1 MVQQLEHSHTT
12 DRKRI
17 AFERLWEAERERV
30 WRLCARLSNS
40 TDAAD
45 DLAQEVSIRAWQA
58 WGGFKGLAS
67 PRTWLHRIAV
77 NVCLRWRERQKPT
90 TMLDEALA
98 GSAEG
103 SPERI
108 ALQTDEKSRIHAA
121 LDRLPEDLRT
131 SLVLHAWEGMAYRE
145 IASLLEIPVGT
156 VTSRIWAA
164 RQRLKKELADAL

>member
-1 MVQQLEHSHTT
+1 M
-12 DRKRI
+12 

-30 WRLCARLSNS
+30 WRLCVRLVSH
-40 TDAAD
+40 TDAD

-67 PRTWLHRIAV
+67 PRTWLHRITV
-77 NVCLRWRERQKPT
+77 NVCLRWRERQRPT
-90 TMLDEALA
+90 TMLDEAWA
-98 GSAEG
+98 GSVDAT
-103 SPERI
+103 PEKE
-108 ALQTDEKSRIHAA
+108 ALKADENSRIHAA

-145 IASLLEIPVGT
+145 IAALLEIPVGT

-164 RQRLKKELADAL
+164 RQRLKKELADAV

>member
-1 MVQQLEHSHTT
+1 MVQHLEQTQIT

-30 WRLCARLSNS
+30 WRLCARLSSS

-90 TMLDEALA
+90 TMLDETLA
-98 GSAEG
+98 GSVEG
-103 SPERI
+103 SPERL
-108 ALQTDEKSRIHAA
+108 ALQSDEKSRIHAA

-145 IASLLEIPVGT
+145 IAALLEIPVGT